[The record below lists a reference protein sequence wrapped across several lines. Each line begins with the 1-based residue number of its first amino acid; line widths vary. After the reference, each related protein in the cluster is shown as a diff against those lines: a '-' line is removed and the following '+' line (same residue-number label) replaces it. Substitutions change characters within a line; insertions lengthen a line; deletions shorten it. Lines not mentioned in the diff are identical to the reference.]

1 MDRPLHA
8 LLCPVGST
16 GDLHPLLAVGGAMR
30 ARGHRVTVIGG
41 EPFAAAVA
49 QAGFEFVAVQSAE
62 VEQAAL
68 AQRDAWSYSRGYRVH
83 LPLRCLEPLR
93 RTHQAIV
100 ERYEPGRTV
109 VAALNWC
116 LAARVAQESHGVP
129 TATVHL
135 NAFTLRSARGILK
148 MPAPML
154 VGPWLFPWYVRLEFR
169 LLDAL
174 FVDPLCR
181 PTLNAFRGELGLP
194 PVRRIMDAWCNS
206 PDAVVGMFPEW
217 WCPPQPEWPAAT
229 KLVGFPVYDGAERRP
244 LAGDTAEF
252 LQAGDKPIVFTP
264 GASGLHTRAYFVAA
278 TEAARRLRRRALLIT
293 PRDDLVPPDHDPD
306 VHVCRYAPFR
316 LVLPRAAAV
325 VHQAGIGTTSQC
337 LRAGVPQV
345 CVPSIYNQPD
355 TAERLRRLDVAR
367 TLAPQNFT
375 VDRLHQAL
383 SQVLADER
391 TSQRCAEIARHFGP
405 PETAAEKTAD
415 VLEQLIENSSPAG
428 RGRPQGR

>member
-1 MDRPLHA
+1 MAGSPKVDRPLHA

-16 GDLHPLLAVGGAMR
+16 GDLHPLLAVGAAMR

-41 EPFAAAVA
+41 EPFASAVA

-62 VEQAAL
+62 VERTAL
-68 AQRDAWSYSRGYRVH
+68 AHKDAWSYADGYRVH
-83 LPLRCLEPLR
+83 MPFRCLEPLR

-129 TATVHL
+129 MATLHL

-154 VGPWLFPWYVRLEFR
+154 VGPWLFPWYVRWEFR
-169 LLDAL
+169 VLDAL

-229 KLVGFPVYDGAERRP
+229 KLVGFPVYDGAERQP
-244 LAGDTAEF
+244 LANGTAEF
-252 LQAGDKPIVFTP
+252 LQAGEKPIVFTP
-264 GASGLHTRAYFVAA
+264 GASGMHTRAYFSAA
-278 TEAARRLRRRALLIT
+278 VEAARRLRRRALVIT
-293 PRDDLVPPDHDPD
+293 PRSDLVSSHHGPD

-316 LVLPRAAAV
+316 LVLPHAAAV

-355 TAERLRRLDVAR
+355 TAERLRRLGVAR
-367 TLAPQNFT
+367 TLAPKHFT

-383 SQVLADER
+383 TQMLDHDE
-391 TSQRCAEIARHFGP
+391 TSRRCTEIAQRFGP
-405 PETAAEKTAD
+405 PEAAAERTAD
-415 VLEQLIENSSPAG
+415 VLEQLA
-428 RGRPQGR
+428 RP

>member
-16 GDLHPLLAVGGAMR
+16 GDLHPLLAVGMAMR

-41 EPFAAAVA
+41 ESFAAAVT
-49 QAGFEFVAVQSAE
+49 QAGFEFVGVQSAE
-62 VEQAAL
+62 VERAAL
-68 AQRDAWSYSRGYRVH
+68 AHKDAWSYSRGYQVH
-83 LPLRCLEPLR
+83 MPLRCLEPLR

-129 TATVHL
+129 TATIHL

-148 MPAPML
+148 MPTPLLVAP
-154 VGPWLFPWYVRLEFR
+154 WIFPWFVRFEFR
-169 LLDAL
+169 VLDAL
-174 FVDPLCR
+174 FVDPIYR

-194 PVRRIMDAWCNS
+194 PVRRVMDSWCNS
-206 PDAVVGMFPEW
+206 PNAVVGMFPDW
-217 WCPPQPEWPAAT
+217 WCAPQPEWPATT
-229 KLVGFPVYDGAERRP
+229 KLVGFPVYDGAERQP
-244 LAGDTAEF
+244 LASDTADF

-264 GASGLHTRAYFVAA
+264 GASGLHTRAYFAA
-278 TEAARRLRRRALLIT
+278 AVEAARQLQYRALLIT
-293 PRDDLVPPDHDPD
+293 PRSDLVPPDHGSD

-316 LVLPRAAAV
+316 LVLPHAAAV

-355 TAERLRRLDVAR
+355 TAERLRRLGVAR
-367 TLAPQNFT
+367 TLAPKYFT
-375 VDRLHQAL
+375 VERLHQAL
-383 SQVLADER
+383 TQVLIDER
-391 TSQRCAEIARHFGP
+391 ASHRTVEIDQRFGP
-405 PETAAEKTAD
+405 PEAAAEKTAD
-415 VLEQLIENSSPAG
+415 VLEQLATP
-428 RGRPQGR
+428 